1 MLDFF
6 TTTLILGSIVAII
19 GGAIGLKLAASRGK
33 SMTIDV
39 FNERLQLLKDQNKE
53 LKQSVRVSNG
63 TVAQMKTG
71 LTLDANVDLEK
82 LEDGAVDGVI
92 TGLISKY
99 AQMAPP
105 QLRPFLSDPAIVN
118 FLLDQAKKNPE
129 QTKEVLKQFIGKN
142 GSIAKSTETSESRE
156 QAIASYSAEGA

>member
-1 MLDFF
+1 MLDFY
-6 TTTLILGSIVAII
+6 TTTLILGSIVAVI
-19 GGAIGLKLAASRGK
+19 GGAIGLKLASSRGK
-33 SMTIDV
+33 SMTNDV

-63 TVAQMKTG
+63 IVGQMKQG
-71 LTLDANVDLEK
+71 LTLDDGFDLEK
-82 LEDGAVDGVI
+82 MDDGAVNGVI

-118 FLLDQAKKNPE
+118 FLLEQAKKNPE
-129 QTKEVLKQFIGKN
+129 QTKEILKQFIGKN
-142 GSIAKSTETSESRE
+142 GKIATTTESDESKQE
-156 QAIASYSAEGA
+156 AIEAYAAEGA